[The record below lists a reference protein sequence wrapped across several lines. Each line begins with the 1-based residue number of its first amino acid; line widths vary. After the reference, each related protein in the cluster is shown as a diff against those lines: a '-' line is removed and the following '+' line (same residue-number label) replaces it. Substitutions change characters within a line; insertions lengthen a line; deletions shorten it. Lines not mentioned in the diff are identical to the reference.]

1 MKTFSFAEI
10 TAQDIRHAI
19 GSIEGIPSPVVEADP
34 VPDRAHDR
42 PRRPGSGGKRR

>member
-19 GSIEGIPSPVVEADP
+19 GSIEGIQCTASLCVLEGP
-34 VPDRAHDR
+34 R
-42 PRRPGSGGKRR
+42 PAPGRLA